1 MVKPCGKWMN
11 MGDWCM
17 CYIDLL
23 ISDQWKL
30 LRFDLFEGFSRESEC
45 FFQGHVARLCEVL
58 TGKDANVQAVK
69 SESSARRNI
78 STDSPNIY
86 ASRFKY
92 IFFIQRKNRRVSSVY
107 PSSSNPGD
115 IQKQPWGFSSNRR
128 KTVGV
133 GQSQEPLSHHDI
145 QGTETVWIFKRRWKS
160 EAPKVWVLKFSVS
173 DWRTVNSQ
181 KTMVYHGKTWVS

>member
-1 MVKPCGKWMN
+1 
-11 MGDWCM
+11 M

-92 IFFIQRKNRRVSSVY
+92 IFFYPEKKSSCIICLSFIKQSWWY
-107 PSSSNPGD
+107 P
-115 IQKQPWGFSSNRR
+115 
-128 KTVGV
+128 
-133 GQSQEPLSHHDI
+133 
-145 QGTETVWIFKRRWKS
+145 ETALGIFK
-160 EAPKVWVLKFSVS
+160 
-173 DWRTVNSQ
+173 
-181 KTMVYHGKTWVS
+181 

>member
-1 MVKPCGKWMN
+1 M
-11 MGDWCM
+11 
-17 CYIDLL
+17 
-23 ISDQWKL
+23 
-30 LRFDLFEGFSRESEC
+30 
-45 FFQGHVARLCEVL
+45 ARLCEVL

-92 IFFIQRKNRRVSSVY
+92 FLFIQRKNRRVSSVY

-128 KTVGV
+128 KTLGV

-145 QGTETVWIFKRRWKS
+145 QGTETVWIFKRRWKL

-173 DWRTVNSQ
+173 D
-181 KTMVYHGKTWVS
+181 